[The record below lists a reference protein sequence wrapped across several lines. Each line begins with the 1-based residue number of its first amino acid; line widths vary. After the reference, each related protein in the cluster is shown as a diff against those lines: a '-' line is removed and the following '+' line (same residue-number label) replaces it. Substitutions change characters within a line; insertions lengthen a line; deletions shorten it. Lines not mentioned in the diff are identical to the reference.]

1 MSVFKATLR
10 TALALGIGI
19 LVAFVTIMLIEQ
31 VSHFIFPVPTD
42 IDWQDSSASTQYMSQ
57 LPAMALILVLLAWC
71 SGIVLGILSASWIAR
86 RVRGRFALAIG
97 SLISL
102 AAIANMAM
110 LPHPIWFMSLA
121 AIALPSVTFGCW
133 WALKRKKTV
142 NLGGNHE

>member
-97 SLISL
+97 ES
-102 AAIANMAM
+102 
-110 LPHPIWFMSLA
+110 H
-121 AIALPSVTFGCW
+121 
-133 WALKRKKTV
+133 
-142 NLGGNHE
+142 